1 MKTNSRMHDKYHDK
15 YHNINSRLE
24 ANGFA
29 VTNST
34 DLVPDKTM
42 QSHNTKIIIKQSMN
56 LVRYNS

>member
-1 MKTNSRMHDKYHDK
+1 MKINSRMHDK